1 MPLICSQ
8 SDSSKNIEH
17 IQARS
22 KVGITLPVK
31 NEQENYR
38 TRDIRITKASNLGPR
53 SKELSR

>member
-1 MPLICSQ
+1 MELTEFIALICSQ

-31 NEQENYR
+31 NEQDNYR
-38 TRDIRITKASNLGPR
+38 TRDILAELQKRRI
-53 SKELSR
+53 